1 MRLRSL
7 AIATAFAVLPLS
19 GALAEPQVLALLETN
34 GAKALKCIGGE
45 CAAEFTSFCMEKP
58 RASPT
63 HNTAY
68 SLIQKADDVRIVA
81 ETATGEKVSLPK
93 DALRFA
99 SKRGFAAVRVSVD
112 QSALAR
118 VGAVRVSVEVGQRV
132 ALQPIPNGT
141 YREPHEPTEIA
152 AAVGLN
158 RSMGQRMV
166 DRAGTPRLTADLV
179 SKLINTLPESGIA
192 APDRQQNL
200 WHDAITPVDTGA
212 AGSTATQRARR
223 GFQKCLQTIADYPS
237 DSLGACLGRLH
248 DSQIW
253 PLTQKYWRRAIGS

>member
-7 AIATAFAVLPLS
+7 AVATAFAVLPLT

-58 RASPT
+58 RASPS

-68 SLIQKADDVRIVA
+68 SLIQKSDDVRIVA
-81 ETATGEKVSLPK
+81 ETATGEMINLPK

-112 QSALAR
+112 PAVLAR
-118 VGAVRVSVEVGQRV
+118 IGAVRVSVEVGQRV
-132 ALQPIPNGT
+132 ALRPVPNGT
-141 YREPHEPTEIA
+141 YRDPHEPAEI

-158 RSMGQRMV
+158 RAMGQRMV
-166 DRAGTPRLTADLV
+166 DRAGTPRLAADLV

-200 WHDAITPVDTGA
+200 WRDAITPVDTGA
-212 AGSTATQRARR
+212 AGSAATQRARR

-237 DSLGACLGRLH
+237 DTLGACLGRLH

-253 PLTQKYWRRAIGS
+253 PLTQKFWRRAIGS